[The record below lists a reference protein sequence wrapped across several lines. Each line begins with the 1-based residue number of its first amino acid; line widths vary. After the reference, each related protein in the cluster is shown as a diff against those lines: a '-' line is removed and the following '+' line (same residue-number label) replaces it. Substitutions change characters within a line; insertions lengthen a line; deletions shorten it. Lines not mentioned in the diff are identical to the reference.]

1 MDEPKEIEQN
11 SKELEK
17 KVRQIDEALQET
29 TKKLQGSRE
38 ELEAHEA
45 LLRLAFED
53 MRRIYD
59 DLQKSQAQLVQADKL
74 ATIGLL
80 SAGIAHEINNPL
92 AAVKMAFAL
101 LKMRADLL
109 HKIFQ
114 SVPVE
119 KKDET
124 EAAFADIQKF
134 LQQGS
139 ECADNMQKIVQDIKM
154 FSRSDKG
161 TRNPENINRVIDS
174 VISVVW
180 SAVKYN
186 VTLNKEY
193 GELPLVRCNAQQLGQ
208 VFLNLLVN
216 ASQAMDGR
224 GSITL
229 RTYLA
234 GSVVKVDVIDTG
246 PGIPADV
253 KARIFEPFF
262 TTKGPEKGT
271 GLGLSISHDI
281 IKKHNGTLE
290 VESEVGKGTKFT
302 VSLPIGEDPAA

>member
-1 MDEPKEIEQN
+1 MSGPKEMQEN
-11 SKELEK
+11 SKELEE
-17 KVRQIDEALQET
+17 KVRQIDAALQET

-59 DLQKSQAQLVQADKL
+59 DLQKSQAQLAQADKL

-92 AAVKMAFAL
+92 SAVKMAFTL
-101 LKMRADLL
+101 LKMRTDSLRE
-109 HKIFQ
+109 IFKDI
-114 SVPVE
+114 SSD
-119 KKDET
+119 KK
-124 EAAFADIQKF
+124 AAAGSAFEEMEKF

-139 ECADNMQKIVQDIKM
+139 DCAENMHRIVQDIKM

-161 TRNPENINRVIDS
+161 MRNLENINGVLDS

-180 SAVKYN
+180 SAIKYN
-186 VTLNKEY
+186 VNLKKEY
-193 GELPLVRCNAQQLGQ
+193 GDLPLVRCNAQQLGQ

-229 RTYLA
+229 RTYLS
-234 GSVVKVDVIDTG
+234 GQFVKVDVIDTG
-246 PGIPADV
+246 PGIPEEV

-262 TTKGPEKGT
+262 TTKGADKGT

-281 IKKHNGTLE
+281 VKKHNGTFE
-290 VESEVGKGTKFT
+290 VESEIGKGTRFT
-302 VSLPIGEDPAA
+302 VSLPVGE